1 MAGIVFGGDLYN
13 DDRMFVLHLCRCT
26 SARASDGSVSTTILH
41 DGGDPDSEWCL
52 VTYRNTSRY
61 PAVRVDRFK
70 SQADAQFY
78 LEEVE
83 PTVPLI
89 SLGGQ
94 SPRQPLPYQEYV
106 AWKKRQG
113 WEEYD
118 YTRMYP
124 PGGDHPRE
132 VLIEPGR

>member
-1 MAGIVFGGDLYN
+1 MARIAFDGDLYN
-13 DDRMFVLHLCRCT
+13 DDRMFLLHLCQCT
-26 SARASDGSVSTTILH
+26 STRASDGSVSTAILH
-41 DGGDPDSEWCL
+41 EGAHADSEWCV

-70 SQADAQFY
+70 SRADAQLY

-83 PTVPLI
+83 PTAPLV

-94 SPRQPLPYQEYV
+94 SPRQPVPYQQYV
-106 AWKKRQG
+106 AWKESQG

-118 YTRMYP
+118 YRRMYQ
-124 PGGDHPRE
+124 PGGDHRRE
-132 VLIEPGR
+132 ILIEPGR